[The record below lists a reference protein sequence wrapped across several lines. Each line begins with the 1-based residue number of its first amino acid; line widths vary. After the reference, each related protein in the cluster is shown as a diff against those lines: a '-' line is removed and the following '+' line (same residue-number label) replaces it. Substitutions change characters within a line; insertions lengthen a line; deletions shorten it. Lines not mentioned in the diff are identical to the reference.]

1 MIEPGSIIVLQVMI
15 DSEKNL
21 SMSDLNFS
29 LDFYVE
35 RGRGIHYEKDDLIK
49 VVDGGETRYYAIID
63 SDIVGR
69 GRLLCR
75 AAILEEWQGH
85 RKKVVLTEYTG
96 VSIGEYASLWSYKF
110 RYRYRLRFTTEAGGI
125 LKPDADAYIFY
136 GKIVDSISSY
146 NEITE
151 DMLVAPGNTITK
163 VAAGYLGK
171 TGLEVQAGDRMVVII
186 PAESPLRALKDDG
199 IGGKVAFDTSI
210 MGANGEVSL
219 QVEEKPYKIY
229 GEFLTVGGTLFI
241 YVV

>member
-1 MIEPGSIIVLQVMI
+1 MIEPGSIIVLQVVI
-15 DSEKNL
+15 DNEKNL
-21 SMSDLNFS
+21 SMNDLNFA

-35 RGRGIHYEKDDLIK
+35 RERTVHYGKDDLIK
-49 VVDGGETRYYAIID
+49 VVDKEDSAYYAIID
-63 SDIVGR
+63 TNVVGR
-69 GRLLCR
+69 GRLLCK
-75 AAILEEWQGH
+75 ATIEEEWQGH

-96 VSIGEYASLWSYKF
+96 VSIGEYASYRTWRF
-110 RYRYRLRFTTEAGGI
+110 RLGYRLKFMPEEGGI
-125 LKPDADAYIFY
+125 LRPDAGAYIFY
-136 GKIVDSISSY
+136 GKIIDSISSY

-151 DMLVAPGNTITK
+151 DMLVSPGNTIKK
-163 VAAGYLGK
+163 VQAGYLGK
-171 TGLEVQAGDRMVVII
+171 TAIEVQAGDKVVVII

>member
-1 MIEPGSIIVLQVMI
+1 MIEPGNIIVLQVMI
-15 DSEKNL
+15 DNEKNL
-21 SMSDLNFS
+21 SMNDLNFA

-35 RGRGIHYEKDDLIK
+35 RERTVHYDKDDLIK
-49 VVDGGETRYYAIID
+49 VVEDGDTRYYAIID

-75 AAILEEWQGH
+75 AVILEEWRGH
-85 RKKVVLTEYTG
+85 KKKVVLTEYTG
-96 VSIGEYASLWSYKF
+96 VSIGEYPTWWRSKF
-110 RYRYRLRFTTEAGGI
+110 QHGYCLRFTTEAGGI

-151 DMLVAPGNTITK
+151 ELLIAAGNIITK
-163 VAAGYLGK
+163 VQAGYLGK
-171 TGLEVQAGDRMVVII
+171 TAIEVQAGDKVVVII

-210 MGANGEVSL
+210 MGANGDTIL
-219 QVEEKPYKIY
+219 QVEEKLYKIY
-229 GEFLTVGGTLFI
+229 GEFLTVGGTFFI